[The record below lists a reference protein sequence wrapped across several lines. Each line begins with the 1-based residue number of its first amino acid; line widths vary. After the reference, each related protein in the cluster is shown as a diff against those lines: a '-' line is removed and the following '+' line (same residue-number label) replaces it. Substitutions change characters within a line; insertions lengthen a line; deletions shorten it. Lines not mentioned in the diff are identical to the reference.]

1 MTCILLC
8 DHRSYQH
15 IVTPTFRFWSWCS
28 AFLEGSDTRT
38 RSRNFGLIFSSSHF
52 PSVEMKNVGI
62 PILWRNQLSDF
73 GPVVRFSGIIRVGWP
88 FPSERKWK
96 TGNSSEI
103 WWKHPTKR
111 RWSFERQSDR
121 KFLEKGLKKGIIYEG
136 RKWWAD
142 KPSCVEEKQ
151 IKNGGVCE
159 TPSWIVKVKLLGSH
173 TENLLNCVN

>member
-28 AFLEGSDTRT
+28 AFLEGSDTRS
-38 RSRNFGLIFSSSHF
+38 RSSNFGLIFSSSHF
-52 PSVEMKNVGI
+52 LSAEMKKCGNSDIVMQSTFRCW
-62 PILWRNQLSDF
+62 PSCKILWHYKGGLT
-73 GPVVRFSGIIRVGWP
+73 

-111 RWSFERQSDR
+111 RWSFERQSDK
-121 KFLEKGLKKGIIYEG
+121 KFLEKGSTKDESDERINRVVLKKSKSRMEVSVKH
-136 RKWWAD
+136 R
-142 KPSCVEEKQ
+142 VELWK
-151 IKNGGVCE
+151 
-159 TPSWIVKVKLLGSH
+159 
-173 TENLLNCVN
+173 LNCLDLTLRIC

>member
-1 MTCILLC
+1 MSCILLC

-15 IVTPTFRFWSWCS
+15 IVTPTFRFLSWCS
-28 AFLEGSDTRT
+28 AFLEGSDTRS
-38 RSRNFGLIFSSSHF
+38 RSSNFGLIFSSSHF
-52 PSVEMKNVGI
+52 LSAEMKKCGNSDIVMQSTFRCWPSCKILWHYKGGLTFPLWEEMKN
-62 PILWRNQLSDF
+62 W
-73 GPVVRFSGIIRVGWP
+73 
-88 FPSERKWK
+88 
-96 TGNSSEI
+96 
-103 WWKHPTKR
+103 
-111 RWSFERQSDR
+111 
-121 KFLEKGLKKGIIYEG
+121 KFLRNLVKASNQKKVKFWEAKWQKILGKRLYEG

>member
-1 MTCILLC
+1 MSCILLC

-28 AFLEGSDTRT
+28 AFLEGSDTRS
-38 RSRNFGLIFSSSHF
+38 RSSNFGRIFSSSDF

-73 GPVVRFSGIIRVGWP
+73 GLVVRFSGIIRVGWP

-111 RWSFERQSDR
+111 RWSFERQSDK
-121 KFLEKGLKKGIIYEG
+121 KFLEKGYTKDESDERINRVVLKG
-136 RKWWAD
+136 RKSRMEVSV
-142 KPSCVEEKQ
+142 KHRVELWK
-151 IKNGGVCE
+151 
-159 TPSWIVKVKLLGSH
+159 
-173 TENLLNCVN
+173 LNCLDLTLRIC